1 MTYTKYSASGND
13 FIIFHTLKS
22 EDYSQKAI
30 ELCNRTEGIGADGLI
45 VLIPHKEYDFQ
56 WLFYNSDGST
66 ASMCGNGTRAC
77 AHYAYTN
84 HLAPANLNFLTGA
97 GKIGCSVVGNIVE
110 TQLTKPVVLKESFEE
125 HGLTWWLGDT
135 GVPHLVTIVDD
146 LNVYDKELSRQMRI
160 KHNANVNYAKIE
172 NGKIYVRT
180 YERGVEDETL
190 ACGTGMA
197 ACFVRANN
205 LGLVENCT
213 HVYPKSNE
221 ELTLTQHNDTLL
233 FKGAVKKV
241 FTTTI
246 E

>member
-13 FIIFHTLKS
+13 FVIFHTLKN

-45 VLIPHKEYDFQ
+45 VLVPHNDYDFQ
-56 WLFYNSDGST
+56 WLFYNSDGSD

-77 AHYAYTN
+77 AHYAYSN
-84 HLAPANLNFLTGA
+84 NLANNTLSFLTGA
-97 GKIGCSVVGNIVE
+97 GEIACKVEGNVVE
-110 TQLTKPVVLKESFEE
+110 TQLTKPVIVKEAFEE
-125 HGLTWWLGDT
+125 HGIIWWIADT
-135 GVPHLVTIVDD
+135 GVPHLVAMVED
-146 LNVYDKELSRQMRI
+146 LNVYDKNIARQMRI
-160 KHNANVNYAKIE
+160 KYNANVNYAKVE

-197 ACFVRANN
+197 ACFLRANL
-205 LGLVENCT
+205 LGLVENWA

-221 ELTLTQHNDTLL
+221 ELTLTKHNDTLL

-246 E
+246 D